1 MGSYFLLMG
10 VLQAYVPFRASHLG
24 ADGAVLGVLLLLSGG
39 GIGLVTDLGLAAY
52 ADARGREQVVVAG
65 FGCAL
70 GAVFLVVLDNS
81 IAALYIGCFLFGLGN
96 SAIFDPLLALL
107 TTTAHHHSQARTQG
121 FNVSVQRTGALLAA
135 VMIGITLASG
145 HDDILALTA
154 GLACLVPMIVVYLRT
169 PRSRRLVLKPPRSG
183 PPGALPLLRD
193 GYRLGLKMFLRRRIV
208 MAALVS
214 VAVNLIFIETNSFVP
229 LIDTHHG
236 LREAVEVSAALGAR
250 DIVAIAVGVFVVA
263 TGKDASS
270 SKMVVSAL
278 CLAAVS
284 AAGVGLGVN
293 GPHSVLILCCGLQG
307 VAIGVGVAA
316 MNLLTVGSS
325 SDEHRAVAMA
335 AATLINRVGV
345 IVIPIGLGL
354 SLQLAGLRSVFLVIG
369 ATLALF
375 GVAFFAA
382 GIRPERS

>member
-1 MGSYFLLMG
+1 MASFPEAEPNPASALSRSRVLVVMGSYFLLMG

-183 PPGALPLLRD
+183 PPGA
-193 GYRLGLKMFLRRRIV
+193 F
-208 MAALVS
+208 
-214 VAVNLIFIETNSFVP
+214 
-229 LIDTHHG
+229 
-236 LREAVEVSAALGAR
+236 
-250 DIVAIAVGVFVVA
+250 
-263 TGKDASS
+263 AS
-270 SKMVVSAL
+270 
-278 CLAAVS
+278 LAA
-284 AAGVGLGVN
+284 
-293 GPHSVLILCCGLQG
+293 
-307 VAIGVGVAA
+307 
-316 MNLLTVGSS
+316 TVTG
-325 SDEHRAVAMA
+325 
-335 AATLINRVGV
+335 
-345 IVIPIGLGL
+345 
-354 SLQLAGLRSVFLVIG
+354 
-369 ATLALF
+369 
-375 GVAFFAA
+375 
-382 GIRPERS
+382 